1 MLAVIR
7 ELLRAPRRGMTKS
20 KLLRQSE
27 GAAAVEYAVLLAL
40 LVAGMLVSIQSVGSG
55 TNSLL
60 QMVSRELLSTDAP
73 TGSGFSSP
81 GRGAFQ
87 APTSI
92 ASAADGN

>member
-1 MLAVIR
+1 MHALIR
-7 ELLRAPRRGMTKS
+7 HWPFKFDRSGINLPLLHASDGS
-20 KLLRQSE
+20 
-27 GAAAVEYAVLLAL
+27 AAIEYAIMLGI